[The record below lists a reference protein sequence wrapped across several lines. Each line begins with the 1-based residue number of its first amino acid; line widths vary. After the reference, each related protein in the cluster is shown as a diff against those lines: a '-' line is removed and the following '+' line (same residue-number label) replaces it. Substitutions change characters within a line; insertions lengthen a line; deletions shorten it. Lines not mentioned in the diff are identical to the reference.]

1 MAWSPSFGQEMGGR
15 VRKKPILLLEA
26 MDLAGPMLLLLVAGY
41 ASAEFDQ
48 RLRELCEHGGNSGV
62 YEAR

>member
-1 MAWSPSFGQEMGGR
+1 MGGR

-26 MDLAGPMLLLLVAGY
+26 MDLAGPMLLVLVAGY

-48 RLRELCEHGGNSGV
+48 RLRELCEVGGNSGV